1 MTGLLGVGRWKGL
14 QRKYS
19 WMSTRK
25 EEESKENGGTLGL
38 CTVWFGEW
46 IKFVEKT
53 KLSIL
58 PLIFEEPK
66 SVDVVTALSPQV
78 KQ

>member
-14 QRKYS
+14 QRKCS
-19 WMSTRK
+19 RMSTRM

-38 CTVWFGEW
+38 CTAWFDEW

-53 KLSIL
+53 KTLHTAK
-58 PLIFEEPK
+58 IFEGPK
-66 SVDVVTALSPQV
+66 SVDVDTPLSLQI